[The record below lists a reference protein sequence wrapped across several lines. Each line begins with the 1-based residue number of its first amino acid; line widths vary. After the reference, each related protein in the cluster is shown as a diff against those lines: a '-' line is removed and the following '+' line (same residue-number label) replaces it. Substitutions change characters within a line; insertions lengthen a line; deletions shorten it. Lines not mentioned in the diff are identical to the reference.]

1 MMKHALTLLLTVFC
15 LTEVLGQKQSVR
27 LDGVDDFVTLDCPL
41 VSNNFML
48 SFNVNLASLPS
59 SGSYLFDGRL
69 DDKRGYYMF
78 LRQNGLTDIGW
89 ENGLNNY
96 HFEQVDLSDVSWVNE
111 WNHIVVV
118 QTGSSLQLFIQGE
131 LRAEVPGFLD
141 AIDVRESTLLGR
153 RNDGPGHDLNG
164 SLDNLYIGTNS
175 IEPADIE
182 RAVCLGFVNDLAA
195 GFWGFNEG
203 GIASQGTNPS
213 AVATLN
219 SGAYLSDL
227 NAGLNCGEGICLSG
241 TIWDEDAEG
250 CIVANPADTNL
261 DGCVQLNDLLDVL
274 SAYGDCLS
282 NPTIWQCGSPV
293 YFEGYNYQTVQLGSQ
308 CWFAENVKVL
318 PEVSPPTSGSESD
331 NQPHAYVPQYYGDNV
346 LEAMGHSSFASF
358 GVLYNFLAV
367 EQWSLCPQ
375 GWHVPEPVEW
385 DLLVA
390 YTGGSNAGYHLKNSP
405 EDSPAWNGSNAFG
418 FNATPSGVR
427 DSPNSFSLV
436 GSRATFWANKA
447 NGAELAFGRYIHGDG
462 VNAFSNAYK
471 SSGMSVRCIKD
482 SE

>member
-1 MMKHALTLLLTVFC
+1 MMKHTLSLLLTVFC
-15 LTEVLGQKQSVR
+15 LTEVLGQKHSVR

-182 RAVCLGFVNDLAA
+182 RAVCLGFVDDLAA

-250 CIVANPADTNL
+250 CIVANPSDSNF
-261 DGCVQLNDLLDVL
+261 DGCVQLNDLLDLL
-274 SAYGDCLS
+274 SAYGNCALEES
-282 NPTIWQCGSPV
+282 AWQCGDPLE
-293 YFEGYNYQTVQLGSQ
+293 YQGYDYATVQIGEQ
-308 CWFAENVKVL
+308 CWFAENVRYL
-318 PEVSPPTSGSESD
+318 PAVSPVLLGSED
-331 NQPHAYVPQYYGDNV
+331 DGMPHAYVYGYDGANTSEAVLEPNYQTYGGLYNYEAVQAWGLCPTGWSIPNQIEWDILTTNNSVVDCASNAWFGSNVTGLDLLPGGDRDGVQGANAFNNLGSSSLIWLEGDNPESPV
-346 LEAMGHSSFASF
+346 EVGVHNESWYIYGIQSTSF
-358 GVLYNFLAV
+358 GL
-367 EQWSLCPQ
+367 
-375 GWHVPEPVEW
+375 
-385 DLLVA
+385 
-390 YTGGSNAGYHLKNSP
+390 
-405 EDSPAWNGSNAFG
+405 
-418 FNATPSGVR
+418 
-427 DSPNSFSLV
+427 
-436 GSRATFWANKA
+436 
-447 NGAELAFGRYIHGDG
+447 
-462 VNAFSNAYK
+462 
-471 SSGMSVRCIKD
+471 SVRCIKD
-482 SE
+482 TE